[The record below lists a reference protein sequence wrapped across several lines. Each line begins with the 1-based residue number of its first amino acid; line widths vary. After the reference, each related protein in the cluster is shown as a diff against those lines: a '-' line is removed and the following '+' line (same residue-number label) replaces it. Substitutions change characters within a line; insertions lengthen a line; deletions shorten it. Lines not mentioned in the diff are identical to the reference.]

1 MRVAFCA
8 VQTKGKSNG
17 DCAAGHVRVLC
28 SAEACRS
35 GHLRLVLQKAS
46 GLLASSFR
54 RNASLSLSE
63 SNSTSIQQKNRQQN
77 LLDGCMRAFCLSLY
91 IRGQK
96 KTRISALYRDRF
108 ER

>member
-28 SAEACRS
+28 SADACRS
-35 GHLRLVLQKAS
+35 GHLRLVLPKAS

-54 RNASLSLSE
+54 RNASINLSD

-77 LLDGCMRAFCLSLY
+77 LLDAWMRAFCLSLY

-96 KTRISALYRDRF
+96 NDTN
-108 ER
+108 